1 MHKLVF
7 LGLTV
12 ILLQSCAETGHFD
25 VDFARD
31 QNSIKMKP
39 TRYLTTFNLIEIEGE
54 IDCNVNILIPGENM
68 IILEA
73 GEINYSKRHEWFDSG
88 KTIQILHNG
97 CSSKSHLRIYYNY
110 TASYW

>member
-1 MHKLVF
+1 ML
-7 LGLTV
+7 
-12 ILLQSCAETGHFD
+12 ILQETKIQS
-25 VDFARD
+25 
-31 QNSIKMKP
+31 KMKP

-97 CSSKSHLRIYYNY
+97 CSIQIPLKNLLQLYRFLLVTINLV
-110 TASYW
+110 